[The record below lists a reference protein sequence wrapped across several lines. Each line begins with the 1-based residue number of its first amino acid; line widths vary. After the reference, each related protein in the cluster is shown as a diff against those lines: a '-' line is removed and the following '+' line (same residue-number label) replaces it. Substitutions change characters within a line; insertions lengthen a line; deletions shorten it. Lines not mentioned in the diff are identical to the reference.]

1 MPELRQAIHMEK
13 EMGNDVG
20 PGEILQRK
28 MQEDQISKSLER
40 TKPFKK
46 CSATELKNTFDL
58 FSDE

>member
-13 EMGNDVG
+13 EVGTDVG

-28 MQEDQISKSLER
+28 VQEDQISKGLE
-40 TKPFKK
+40 
-46 CSATELKNTFDL
+46 SAKSFTQHFIAIVKNTFDL